1 MLLVSSF
8 FSPVS
13 SQTLIINRSVE
24 NPDVPSPENALLE
37 NLVECAPLFI
47 ERNAAPFQT
56 KQNNVEQGDS
66 FAAYGFFRYP
76 AREVFAYY
84 LDIPLYYSLF
94 VFYLNKEKMFAVNSL
109 ADLAQKKVGV
119 IRGYRITD
127 EISNA
132 AREGAFEL
140 QEFNSYQ
147 NMMLMLAND
156 RIDAFIGNQIY
167 IDPTI
172 EDLGYGTELTGVQSP
187 LIEPKGVHLI
197 ISKKAENSQQYAA
210 KLNSIMQEMVNDG
223 TIDGIFSGYPAH
235 EKLRNFVLG
244 KE

>member
-1 MLLVSSF
+1 MLVVSSF
-8 FSPVS
+8 LNPVS
-13 SQTLIINRSVE
+13 SQTLIVNSSAE
-24 NPDVPSPENALLE
+24 NPDVPSPEIALLE
-37 NLVECAPLFI
+37 TLF
-47 ERNAAPFQT
+47 ERAELSMEITAAPFRI
-56 KQNNVEQGDS
+56 KEDSIERGDS

-84 LDIPLYYSLF
+84 VDVPLYYSLF
-94 VFYLNKEKMFAVNSL
+94 VFYLNKEKLFAVNSL

-127 EISNA
+127 DLSNA
-132 AREGAFEL
+132 ASEGAFEL

-197 ISKKAENSQQYAA
+197 ISKKANNSQQYAA
-210 KLNSIMQEMVNDG
+210 KLNSVMEEMARDG
-223 TIDGIFSGYPAH
+223 TIDRIFSQYPAH
-235 EKLRNFVLG
+235 DKLRNFVLG